1 MRDNNNNNSNSNNM
15 PSNSNSNNMP
25 SNSVTNHDANQFASI
40 LKLLEQ
46 SDGIPEPD
54 ETTSFIHASFTER
67 ATPFDIFKL
76 FRHIGG
82 IRIPYDIYSII
93 QENYDTNYKKDL
105 AIYEMKFKK
114 DLAILLDERL
124 YIAKTDLIKSI
135 CDDEDEF
142 CEIVDI
148 YENALK
154 NYMDY
159 YHLTISNKPSFYEEY
174 GICQC
179 ELDITEKKQVYMI
192 YPLPGEIIPYNIIT
206 LNCFNYPISEF
217 SLEILKSAHK
227 WNNSR
232 R

>member
-25 SNSVTNHDANQFASI
+25 SNSVTNHDANQFTSI

-159 YHLTISNKPSFYEEY
+159 HSTISNKPSFYEEY

-227 WNNSR
+227 CNNSR

>member
-1 MRDNNNNNSNSNNM
+1 MVSNEDDDFN
-15 PSNSNSNNMP
+15 
-25 SNSVTNHDANQFASI
+25 
-40 LKLLEQ
+40 
-46 SDGIPEPD
+46 
-54 ETTSFIHASFTER
+54 
-67 ATPFDIFKL
+67 DIF
-76 FRHIGG
+76 
-82 IRIPYDIYSII
+82 
-93 QENYDTNYKKDL
+93 E
-105 AIYEMKFKK
+105 IYEKA
-114 DLAILLDERL
+114 L
-124 YIAKTDLIKSI
+124 
-135 CDDEDEF
+135 
-142 CEIVDI
+142 EI
-148 YENALK
+148 
-154 NYMDY
+154 YMDY